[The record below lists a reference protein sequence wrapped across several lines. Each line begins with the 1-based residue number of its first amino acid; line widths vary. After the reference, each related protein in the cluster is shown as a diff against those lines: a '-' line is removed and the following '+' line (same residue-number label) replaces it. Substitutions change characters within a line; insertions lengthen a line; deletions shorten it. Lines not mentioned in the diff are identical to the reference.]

1 METKHVSPTNAQEQI
16 RQLSSEIESLKQ
28 KVVESD
34 KLAFIGALSAGIM
47 HEIKNPLNF
56 VNNFARLSFDLI
68 DELKES
74 VYELTD
80 KPDKDSIEDINELTQ
95 LLDAN
100 LKKILENGERAQRIV
115 FSMLSQTHDSQQAV
129 FQPVDVNQLVDEFA
143 KLGYQGVR
151 GNDKDFNVSIKT
163 NYDPDLGKVNIGIQ
177 EISRVII
184 NIVNNACYALNEKKK
199 ELKGA
204 FSPEIILSTKRKTD
218 TFEISIRDNGTGIP
232 QSVIDKLYEPFFTTK
247 PKGQGTGLGL
257 SLSYDIITNVHKG
270 KIDISSEKNK
280 YTEFTI
286 EIPLAIS

>member
-74 VYELTD
+74 VYELTEN
-80 KPDKDSIEDINELTQ
+80 PDKDSIEDINELAQ

-115 FSMLSQTHDSQQAV
+115 FSMLSQTHDSQQTV
-129 FQPVDVNQLVDEFA
+129 FEPVDVNQLVDEFA
-143 KLGYQGVR
+143 KLAYQGIR

-163 NYDPDLGKVNIGIQ
+163 NYDPDLGKVNIGVQ

-184 NIVNNACYALNEKKK
+184 NIVNNACYALNEKKN
-199 ELKGA
+199 ELKEA
-204 FSPEIILSTKRKTD
+204 FSPEIILSTKRKAE